1 MEDKEDHSKR
11 PEDTNF
17 KQQRL
22 KAWQPLLTPAY
33 VIATF
38 FVIGIVFI
46 PIGAVIYS
54 ASANV
59 VELTTRYDDQC
70 SIGSTCT
77 LTINVEKEMKG
88 PVYFYYRLT
97 NFYQNHRRYVKSR
110 SDDQLAGTS
119 VSSTSACDPLTSDAN
134 SVGLYPCGLIANSVF
149 NDSYSF
155 SLLSGGSTS
164 TPQALQTEISWKS
177 DRDKKFK
184 DPGNQM
190 LTDGSGNSYAEPW
203 SVAGT
208 DLTRNLS
215 IASNGQ
221 PRAIGTSPTGIVDGV
236 TYKGIEDEHFIVWM
250 RTAGLPTFKK
260 LWARFPDGFAEGDQ
274 ITVTVNNQFPTS
286 AFNGEKAVVFS
297 TTSWLGGK
305 NDFLGIAY
313 LTVGCLCIALGA
325 VFWIKHCVSPRPLG
339 DMQYLNWP
347 GSTSAAQRS

>member
-38 FVIGIVFI
+38 FVIGIIFI

-54 ASANV
+54 ASSNV
-59 VELTTRYDDQC
+59 VELTTRYDTVC
-70 SIGSTCT
+70 ALGSSDCQ
-77 LTINVEKEMKG
+77 LTINIEKDMKG

-119 VSSTSACDPLTSDAN
+119 ISSTATCDPLQSDSRN
-134 SVGLYPCGLIANSVF
+134 VGLFPCGLIANSMF
-149 NDSYSF
+149 NDTFSF
-155 SLLSGGSTS
+155 QLKAMGQSTFVSLT
-164 TPQALQTEISWKS
+164 ADETEISWKS

-184 DPGNQM
+184 DPGLSN
-190 LTDGSGNSYAEPW
+190 GEPW
-203 SVAGT
+203 TVA
-208 DLTRNLS
+208 DSSLTRNLS
-215 IASNGQ
+215 ESVNGVLPRTIGLTPQGTLNPSAS
-221 PRAIGTSPTGIVDGV
+221 PP
-236 TYKGIEDEHFIVWM
+236 KLGIEDEHFIVWM

-260 LWARFPDGFAEGDQ
+260 LWARFPDGFNAGD
-274 ITVTVNNQFPTS
+274 VVHVFVDNQFPTA
-286 AFNGEKAVVFS
+286 AFNGEKAVVLS

>member
-46 PIGAVIYS
+46 PIGAVIYA
-54 ASANV
+54 ASADV
-59 VELTTRYDDQC
+59 VEVTTRYDNNAAC
-70 SIGSTCT
+70 AMGSACT
-77 LTINVEKEMKG
+77 LPITIEKDMKG

-110 SDDQLAGTS
+110 SDEQLAGTA
-119 VSSTSACDPLTSDAN
+119 VSTTSPCDPLTSDGAN
-134 SVGLYPCGLIANSVF
+134 VGLFPCGLIANSVF

-155 SLLSGGSTS
+155 QLTPMGGTA
-164 TPQALQTEISWKS
+164 QALVGDETEISWKS

-184 DPGNQM
+184 DPGLNN
-190 LTDGSGNSYAEPW
+190 GIPW
-203 SVAGT
+203 TVAGT

-215 IASNGQ
+215 ISSNGR
-221 PRAIGTSPTGIVDGV
+221 PRAIGLKADG
-236 TYKGIEDEHFIVWM
+236 TLNDAPHRGIEDEHFIVWM

-260 LWARFPDGFAEGDQ
+260 LWARFPDGFSKGD
-274 ITVTVNNQFPTS
+274 TVTVTVQNEFPTA